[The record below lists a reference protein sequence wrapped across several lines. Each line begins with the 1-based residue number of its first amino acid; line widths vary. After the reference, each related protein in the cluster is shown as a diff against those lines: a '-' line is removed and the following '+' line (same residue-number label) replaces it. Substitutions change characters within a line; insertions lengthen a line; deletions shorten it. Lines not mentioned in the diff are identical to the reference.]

1 MHFLYQDK
9 LKRNRSDTG
18 AFFIMIIITVYLT
31 NGTTV
36 TRCLVQLPFAVYVSI
51 GGTVVRYLAL
61 LVHCYHTVVPVT
73 FWVLCSC
80 QLWRFSVA
88 FVSSPLSAGCF
99 PGVPHG

>member
-1 MHFLYQDK
+1 
-9 LKRNRSDTG
+9 
-18 AFFIMIIITVYLT
+18 MIIITVYLT

-61 LVHCYHTVVPVT
+61 LVHCYRTVVPVT